1 MGSGELPSMKWEDH
15 YCYLGCELGR
25 DPRAET
31 RMAGERY
38 RREAEKIF
46 LSQLTDWQK
55 LDAMKRFIRP
65 KLEYILR
72 TVLPNRTWG
81 KHAFQLPRRTITSF
95 FYVPWKYGGLGLPN
109 VENDIDV
116 GWASQVYKFFNSKDQ
131 KVAVM
136 CARRLKDTVAARRG
150 ILNADIGDIL
160 DLGSTARATTSG
172 RYLAW
177 CAVASIAW
185 ERCCAL

>member
-1 MGSGELPSMKWEDH
+1 
-15 YCYLGCELGR
+15 
-25 DPRAET
+25 
-31 RMAGERY
+31 MAGERY

-72 TVLPNRTWG
+72 TMLPNRTWG
-81 KHAFQLPRRTITSF
+81 KHLDDAVRGMAKKAFRLPRRTITSF

-116 GWASQVYKFFNSKDQ
+116 GWASQVYKFFNSKNQ

-136 CARRLKDTVAARRG
+136 CARRLRDTVAVRRG
-150 ILNADIGDIL
+150 ILECRHRGYPGL
-160 DLGSTARATTSG
+160 LEFPPG
-172 RYLAW
+172 RGGAPQEQRRQ
-177 CAVASIAW
+177 VII
-185 ERCCAL
+185 